1 MAEGGE
7 ETDDEQDVRYCPKE
21 KGREGRLH
29 MIRKVGQIR
38 RCHIPPLVIWYS
50 FITV

>member
-38 RCHIPPLVIWYS
+38 SWNAKYTRPSVRCP
-50 FITV
+50 